1 MKIYINYDYEEH
13 DRIRSIQT
21 LGYWTA
27 KGKTEQ
33 QLDEAVAKRN
43 AEVGWQMY
51 RTMEVS
57 DDMEAVLRF
66 ALGENEYKSYAD
78 ITDVYNKLREVETD
92 LDSMREDCFH
102 MSEWV
107 ESTIKDVRKLV
118 PEEDRD

>member
-1 MKIYINYDYEEH
+1 MKIYINYDYEDH
-13 DRIRSIQT
+13 DRIRGIQT
-21 LGYWTA
+21 LGYWLA

-33 QLDEAVAKRN
+33 QVDEAVSKSN
-43 AEVGWQMY
+43 AEAGWQKY
-51 RTMEVS
+51 RAMEVN

-66 ALGENEYKSYAD
+66 ALGENEYKSHAD
-78 ITDVYNKLREVETD
+78 ITDVYNKLREVEND

-107 ESTIKDVRKLV
+107 ENTMKQVRELV

>member
-21 LGYWTA
+21 LEYWTA

-57 DDMEAVLRF
+57 DDMKSVLRF

-78 ITDVYNKLREVETD
+78 ITAVYNKLREVETD

-107 ESTIKDVRKLV
+107 ESTIKEVRELV

>member
-13 DRIRSIQT
+13 DRICSIQT
-21 LGYWTA
+21 LGYWLA
-27 KGKTEQ
+27 KGKSEQ
-33 QLDEAVAKRN
+33 QLDETVAKRN
-43 AEVGWQMY
+43 AEAGWQMF
-51 RTMEVS
+51 RTMEIS

-107 ESTIKDVRKLV
+107 ENTVKKVRELV
-118 PEEDRD
+118 PEEDR